1 MVVIQDE
8 ANIFND
14 MFSLIEKSN
23 DEDEVT
29 LLNINRNLNT
39 LFVRRLKKLD
49 NILID
54 SVIELTTE
62 NDSMN
67 CSLDGLNEE
76 NRAIVVQMSVL

>member
-1 MVVIQDE
+1 MVFIQDE
-8 ANIFND
+8 ANILDD

-29 LLNINRNLNT
+29 LLNIKRNLNT

-76 NRAIVVQMSVL
+76 NRAMVVQMSVL